1 MEQDAEE
8 GSGKNTFTLCRCWN
22 FGCGGKVVD
31 YTHFTTTVS
40 AVLPLIVPWHY
51 GWVKVT
57 GGLGGGGG
65 CFVKCKVSGLFIKR
79 KD

>member
-22 FGCGGKVVD
+22 GGCGGKVVD

-40 AVLPLIVPWHY
+40 AVLPGTLALW
-51 GWVKVT
+51 
-57 GGLGGGGG
+57 LGEGDWGFGEGEG

>member
-31 YTHFTTTVS
+31 YTHFASDCTL
-40 AVLPLIVPWHY
+40 ALWLGEGDW
-51 GWVKVT
+51 GF
-57 GGLGGGGG
+57 GGVEG